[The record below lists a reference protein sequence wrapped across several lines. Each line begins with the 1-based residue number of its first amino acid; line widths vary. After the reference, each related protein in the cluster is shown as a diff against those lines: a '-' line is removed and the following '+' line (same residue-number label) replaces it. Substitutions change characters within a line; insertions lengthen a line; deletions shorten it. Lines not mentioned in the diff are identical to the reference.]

1 MGKKR
6 FEARGFAK
14 GWKERREKKLLKEE
28 RANSKL
34 HIIFAPIANA
44 ICLEPIASSVHIVN
58 KE

>member
-28 RANSKL
+28 KAKAKKL
-34 HIIFAPIANA
+34 A
-44 ICLEPIASSVHIVN
+44 E
-58 KE
+58 KKD

>member
-28 RANSKL
+28 RKAK
-34 HIIFAPIANA
+34 AQ
-44 ICLEPIASSVHIVN
+44 
-58 KE
+58 KEAK